1 MSDDAKHTIYIQNL
15 NHKVCSSLTHSLSL
29 SLRLRTYTTSSSSRK
44 IIRQIKDP
52 ELKAE
57 LKKTFEKFGK
67 ILQITSC
74 CVFHLRGQAWITY
87 DTVEQAAEAMKTM
100 NEKEIFGRQV
110 RIQYA
115 KNKSDIIAKRDGTYK
130 PRKKRVI
137 TNDDDDDDDG
147 ENKRRRVEEGE
158 DERSTSKPRPLKP
171 MPQNQILIAED
182 LPSDCTKELLQSL
195 FKGFVGLEDI
205 RLIASKN
212 VAFIEFQNE
221 AFASVALK
229 NRNNH
234 RISETHL
241 LFLNYAKK

>member
-1 MSDDAKHTIYIQNL
+1 MLHSQSSRETLQISHT
-15 NHKVCSSLTHSLSL
+15 HTH
-29 SLRLRTYTTSSSSRK
+29 SLRLRTYVVVAAK
-44 IIRQIKDP
+44 IIKQIKDP

-205 RLIASKN
+205 RLIASKG